1 MTAIPLAAFIL
12 LFAVAA
18 SVAWGGLR
26 LATCRD
32 RDPRLGIACD
42 RCCDVADRCLLVAV
56 LGSIG
61 LGLMLCIAV
70 WRLGA

>member
-1 MTAIPLAAFIL
+1 MTPVSAIAFALLLAT
-12 LFAVAA
+12 AA
-18 SVAWGGLR
+18 SVAVGGLK

-32 RDPRLGIACD
+32 RDPRLGIACE